1 MFSIRHTIYLISSV
15 CLLSACAE
23 QQQTTSEP
31 ASAPKQ
37 TTNAPRNQTTKQE
50 SYVVVSQS
58 SYPPFATRD
67 ETGKMVGLDMDILN
81 AIAEKQGFTLKFI
94 PHDMDGLL
102 ESLNEDGADIVATGV
117 NITPERQKKYE
128 FSQPYLD
135 ASWAALVN
143 KYKVKARQWTDLKNK
158 KFVVQA
164 SSLSE
169 TQLKNTAISTDI
181 LPLKTVYLGI
191 AAVGKGEADAIYDVD
206 SVLDTYLKPNT
217 PFIKIVDEESDKIP
231 FGFVFKKGNSQLKT
245 KIDQGLEKIKA
256 DGTYQKILDKW
267 YPKN

>member
-1 MFSIRHTIYLISSV
+1 M
-15 CLLSACAE
+15 
-23 QQQTTSEP
+23 
-31 ASAPKQ
+31 
-37 TTNAPRNQTTKQE
+37 
-50 SYVVVSQS
+50 
-58 SYPPFATRD
+58 
-67 ETGKMVGLDMDILN
+67 
-81 AIAEKQGFTLKFI
+81 
-94 PHDMDGLL
+94 
-102 ESLNEDGADIVATGV
+102 
-117 NITPERQKKYE
+117 
-128 FSQPYLD
+128 
-135 ASWAALVN
+135 
-143 KYKVKARQWTDLKNK
+143 
-158 KFVVQA
+158 VQA

-256 DGTYQKILDKW
+256 DGTYQKILNKW